1 MANLDQPRGFEV
13 FGSLMRASVYESGSA
28 CYPGD
33 MVALASDGQVD
44 PGAATGSLL
53 GLCLSYASAAG
64 QDILVADHPDQL
76 FSAQCDESDFNA
88 QTDVGNTAGIVATAG
103 SSTYKTSRQELDSSD
118 IAQGSSQALM
128 VLALDRTVNNAF
140 GAQAKAIVRIN
151 EHQLKESSVGI

>member
-44 PGAATGSLL
+44 PAGATGSLL
-53 GLCLSYASAAG
+53 GLCLSYASASGA
-64 QDILVADHPDQL
+64 QILVADHPDQL
-76 FSAQCDESDFNA
+76 FSAQCDETEGDVQSDI
-88 QTDVGNTAGIVATAG
+88 GNTAGIVATAG
-103 SSTYKTSRQELDSSD
+103 NSTYKTSRQEIDSSD

-128 VLALDRTVNNAF
+128 VLGLDRTVNNAF
-140 GAQAKAIVRIN
+140 GAQSKLIIRIN
-151 EHQLKESSVGI
+151 EHQLKEASVGV